1 MSDLLSQEEI
11 DALLRGDNDT
21 ENVSSNIGPYDE
33 LTLEEMDALGEIGN
47 ISMGTA
53 ATTLFS
59 LLNHKVLITTPQVTV
74 TSLSQVSTEYPTPFV
89 AVEVEYTQGLE
100 GNNLLIISEDD
111 VKIITDLLMGG
122 DGTNVEG
129 SLNDIQI
136 SAIGEVMNQMIGSSS
151 TSLAS
156 LLGYDINISPP

>member
-33 LTLEEMDALGEIGN
+33 LTLEEIDALGEIGN

-53 ATTLFS
+53 ATTLFT
-59 LLNHKVLITTPQVTV
+59 LLNHKVTITTPDVSV
-74 TSLSQVSTEYPTPFV
+74 TSLTELAAQYPIPFV
-89 AVEVEYTQGLE
+89 AVEIQYTKGIK
-100 GNNLLIISEDD
+100 GNNLLIIKEDD

-122 DGTNVEG
+122 DGTNLEG
-129 SLNDIQI
+129 ELNELQL
-136 SAIGEVMNQMIGSSS
+136 SAISEVI
-151 TSLAS
+151 
-156 LLGYDINISPP
+156 IK